1 MGEGGGDG
9 GEEEEEEEE
18 EEAGHAAVRP
28 AADLAPVTDLV
39 TALPRRL
46 FG

>member
-9 GEEEEEEEE
+9 GEEEEEE